1 LPATD
6 GSAPTLAGAAV
17 MGEDAPHAPAAA
29 HKRLRLWLWALPM
42 FLLASGPPMLRDD
55 WRDPLA
61 TLRGALDVWALWQAA
76 VYLFA
81 GALALLLLLRPLRE
95 GVHRRQLPL
104 ILLSTLMVAL
114 FCASSLWS
122 PAIAATFAMGALL
135 GIALLVTAQFAHN
148 GAQLRADAIRLLEIL
163 LWLAGGL
170 AAAVL
175 VAYLLD
181 VRSVTV
187 WSPSGVRV
195 RGGRLGT
202 QTILG
207 PVIFVI
213 SLYFLAM
220 RLRPAAPMLAWVAF
234 GTVVIWLARTRA
246 TYIIALFGA
255 LLVWL
260 LWIREISG
268 RRRWMLK
275 AAISLTVG
283 SAVVGAAL
291 VSSGAIERQWL
302 RGGSTDSLTT
312 LSHRTTI
319 WAWTFERI
327 AERPMGFGYS
337 TGFRQMFLTMDP
349 IARDAYRY
357 EGLAVERIGEA
368 HNAFIEMFV
377 AAGFPGLLLCLSL
390 LGTVLYRGAN
400 VALLERECA
409 PWRHAARLALILL
422 LMCLLDAMTKSA
434 YALPGRQSFGILL
447 FLAGMLVMLD
457 CQRSARNRRG
467 WIEAATPRSSRPV
480 LGSAA
485 DQR

>member
-1 LPATD
+1 LSATD
-6 GSAPTLAGAAV
+6 APVQTLTGVAA
-17 MGEDAPHAPAAA
+17 MREDAPPPPAAA
-29 HKRLRLWLWALPM
+29 HKRLRSWLWALPM
-42 FLLASGPPMLRDD
+42 FLLVSGPPMLRGD

-81 GALALLLLLRPLRE
+81 GALALALLLRPLRE
-95 GVHRRQLPL
+95 GVHRRQAPL
-104 ILLSTLMVAL
+104 LLLSALMVTL

-148 GAQLRADAIRLLEIL
+148 GARLRADPVRLLEIL

-175 VAYLLD
+175 IAYLLEI
-181 VRSVTV
+181 RSVMV

-207 PVIFVI
+207 PVIFLI
-213 SLYFLAM
+213 ALYFLAM
-220 RLRPAAPMLAWVAF
+220 RLRPAAPMLAWIAF
-234 GTVVIWLARTRA
+234 GAVVIGLARTRA
-246 TYIIALFGA
+246 TYIITLFGA

-268 RRRWMLK
+268 RRGWMLK
-275 AAISLTVG
+275 AAISLIVG
-283 SAVVGAAL
+283 SALIGTAL

-319 WAWTFERI
+319 WSWTFERI

-390 LGTVLYRGAN
+390 LGIVLYRGAN

-422 LMCLLDAMTKSA
+422 MMCLLDAMTKSA

-447 FLAGMLVMLD
+447 FLAGLLVMLD
-457 CQRSARNRRG
+457 CQRSARNRRH
-467 WIEAATPRSSRPV
+467 WIEAATRRGSRPAP
-480 LGSAA
+480 GSVAE
-485 DQR
+485 QR